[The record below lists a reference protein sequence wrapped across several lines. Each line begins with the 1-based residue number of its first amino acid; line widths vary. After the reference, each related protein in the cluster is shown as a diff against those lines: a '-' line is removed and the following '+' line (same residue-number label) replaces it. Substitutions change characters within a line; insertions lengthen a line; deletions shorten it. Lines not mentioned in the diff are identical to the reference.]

1 MPRFRATQDEE
12 RQHME
17 SGEMMRRLEGKV
29 ALVTGGTNGIGAA
42 SVRRL
47 AAEGAQVIFT
57 GRNPDS
63 ARLVAEET
71 GGHFHAHSV
80 EDRPGWDG
88 LMSQIKDRFG
98 RLDIAFAN
106 AGIEGGDTN
115 IEGISLDAWDRIV
128 EINLTGPMLTAQHAI
143 KLMKENPGGS
153 SGSIILNSSMNG
165 ILALGGNVGYSTTK
179 GALRLLAKSIAMH
192 CANTG
197 TTIRCNTIH
206 PGVVE
211 TAIIEEAIAGAP
223 DPAIA
228 RKTLE
233 NLAPLKRMAKLDEIA
248 ALVAFLASDESAFVT
263 GSEYVIDGGSTA
275 GINGV

>member
-1 MPRFRATQDEE
+1 MNRLQD
-12 RQHME
+12 
-17 SGEMMRRLEGKV
+17 KV
-29 ALVTGGTNGIGAA
+29 ALVTGGTSGIGAA
-42 SVRRL
+42 TVERL
-47 AAEGAQVIFT
+47 AAEGATVVFT
-57 GRNPDS
+57 GRNATAGAAIADAS
-63 ARLVAEET
+63 
-71 GGHFHAHSV
+71 GGHFHVHSV

-88 LMSQIKDRFG
+88 LMAMIRERFG

-106 AGIEGGDTN
+106 AGIEGGDTD
-115 IEGISLDAWDRIV
+115 IEAIDMAAWDRIV
-128 EINLTGPMLTAQHAI
+128 EVNLTGPMLTAQHAI
-143 KLMKENPGGS
+143 RLMRDNPGGP

-197 TTIRCNTIH
+197 LGIRCNSIH

-211 TAIIEEAIAGAP
+211 TQLITDVIANAP
-223 DPAIA
+223 DPAAA

-233 NLAPLKRMAKLDEIA
+233 GLAPLKRMATMAEIA
-248 ALVAFLASDESAFVT
+248 GLVVYLASDEAAFVT
-263 GSEYVIDGGSTA
+263 GSEYLIDGGSTA

>member
-1 MPRFRATQDEE
+1 MNRLQD
-12 RQHME
+12 
-17 SGEMMRRLEGKV
+17 KV
-29 ALVTGGTNGIGAA
+29 ALVTGGTSGIGAA
-42 SVRRL
+42 TVERL
-47 AAEGAQVIFT
+47 AAEGATVVFT
-57 GRNPDS
+57 GRNVTAGAAIADAS
-63 ARLVAEET
+63 
-71 GGHFHAHSV
+71 GGHFHVHSV

-88 LMSQIKDRFG
+88 LMAMIRERFG

-106 AGIEGGDTN
+106 AGIEGGDTD
-115 IEGISLDAWDRIV
+115 IEAIDMAAWDRIV
-128 EINLTGPMLTAQHAI
+128 EVNLTGPMLTAQHAI
-143 KLMKENPGGS
+143 RLMRDNPEGP

-197 TTIRCNTIH
+197 LGIRCNSIH

-211 TAIIEEAIAGAP
+211 TQLITDVIANAP
-223 DPAIA
+223 DPAAA

-233 NLAPLKRMAKLDEIA
+233 GLAPLKRMATMAEIA
-248 ALVAFLASDESAFVT
+248 GLVVYLASDEAAFVT
-263 GSEYVIDGGSTA
+263 GSEYLIDGGSTA

>member
-1 MPRFRATQDEE
+1 MNRLQD
-12 RQHME
+12 
-17 SGEMMRRLEGKV
+17 KV
-29 ALVTGGTNGIGAA
+29 ALVTGGTSGIGAA
-42 SVRRL
+42 TVERL
-47 AAEGAQVIFT
+47 AAEGATVVFT
-57 GRNPDS
+57 GRNVTAGAAIADAS
-63 ARLVAEET
+63 
-71 GGHFHAHSV
+71 GGHFHIHSV

-88 LMSQIKDRFG
+88 LMAMIRERFG

-106 AGIEGGDTN
+106 AGIEGGDTD
-115 IEGISLDAWDRIV
+115 IEAIDMAAWDRIV
-128 EINLTGPMLTAQHAI
+128 EVNLTGPMLTAQHAI
-143 KLMKENPGGS
+143 RLMRDNPGGP

-197 TTIRCNTIH
+197 LGIRCNSIH

-211 TAIIEEAIAGAP
+211 TQLITDVIANAP
-223 DPAIA
+223 DPAAA

-233 NLAPLKRMAKLDEIA
+233 GLAPLNRMATMAEIA
-248 ALVAFLASDESAFVT
+248 GLVVYLASDEAAFVT
-263 GSEYVIDGGSTA
+263 GSEYLIDGGSTA

>member
-1 MPRFRATQDEE
+1 
-12 RQHME
+12 
-17 SGEMMRRLEGKV
+17 MRRLEGKV

-42 SVRRL
+42 TVRRF
-47 AAEGAQVIFT
+47 AAEGAQVVFT
-57 GRNPDS
+57 GRNPD
-63 ARLVAEET
+63 AGRLVAEES

-88 LMSQIKDRFG
+88 LMAMIKDRFG

-115 IEGISLDAWDRIV
+115 IEGISLEAWDRIV

-143 KLMKENPGGS
+143 ALMKQNPGGS

-223 DPAIA
+223 DPAVA

-233 NLAPLKRMAKLDEIA
+233 GLAPLKRMAKLEEIA
-248 ALVAFLASDESAFVT
+248 GLVAYLASDEAAFVT